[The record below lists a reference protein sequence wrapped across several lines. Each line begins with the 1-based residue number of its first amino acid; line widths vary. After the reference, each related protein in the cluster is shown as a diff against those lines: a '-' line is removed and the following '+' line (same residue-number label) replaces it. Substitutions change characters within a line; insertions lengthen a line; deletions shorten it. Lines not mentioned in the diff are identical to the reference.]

1 VLDRQAVLIM
11 RSLGLGI
18 IFGALTIAAVAGV
31 FKLFAPRYAAGD
43 IALALGLLVL
53 VITTAI
59 TVRRGER
66 RSHTR

>member
-31 FKLFAPRYAAGD
+31 FKLFVPRYAGGD
-43 IALALGLLVL
+43 VALALGLLVL

-66 RSHTR
+66 REHTR